1 MSMRYIAWGKHGWSI
16 AFLALKSPDVA
27 LWGGSAKPWNAL
39 PVLVECL
46 RCTKA
51 QPLEGGLGEYSFEV
65 TRLDWVFAAQ
75 SECMS
80 LCHFGRGFNLCLH
93 FEKAMLFFWLVGL
106 LALYYTLQIILLS
119 HIRLSALT
127 PPCSPPLSPPLSP
140 PRPLPC
146 TPSVHENSPNFF
158 HPTVN
163 NRTLQICTPW
173 SEYKYTLV
181 QISNIYTWIRTF
193 VSCFITIRLI
203 PTNPFTRDL
212 IYNSASSPQFPSRL
226 AKIN

>member
-1 MSMRYIAWGKHGWSI
+1 MVGQLHFWHWKAPMLHCEEAAQNREMLCQSWWSVWDALKRNHLRGGWGK
-16 AFLALKSPDVA
+16 
-27 LWGGSAKPWNAL
+27 
-39 PVLVECL
+39 
-46 RCTKA
+46 
-51 QPLEGGLGEYSFEV
+51 YSFEV

-93 FEKAMLFFWLVGL
+93 FEKAMLFVWLVGL
-106 LALYYTLQIILLS
+106 LALYYKLQIILLS

-127 PPCSPPLSPPLSP
+127 PPCSPPLSPP
-140 PRPLPC
+140 RPLPC

-158 HPTVN
+158 PPTVN

-203 PTNPFTRDL
+203 PANPFTRDL
-212 IYNSASSPQFPSRL
+212 IYNSASSPLSISPC
-226 AKIN
+226 